1 MSTRTTAEWRDWEMR
16 EEFDFRENYERLES
30 EIVDPVRDECARVLR
45 RP

>member
-30 EIVDPVRDECARVLR
+30 ENVNPV
-45 RP
+45 